1 MGTICGHLEN
11 YCQELTGSLDTDS
24 AGLIITVPEIKEM
37 INVQILAPIG
47 AQEMLIFVCSFVR
60 SFGSNLS
67 RALNLHLSS
76 SNLQAISQ
84 QSVSNL

>member
-37 INVQILAPIG
+37 INVHILIYH
-47 AQEMLIFVCSFVR
+47 FFHHNNR
-60 SFGSNLS
+60 RFYYLS
-67 RALNLHLSS
+67 DKGTYRTIDAFQNY
-76 SNLQAISQ
+76 
-84 QSVSNL
+84 